1 MAELYQQEED
11 EQDQLFLE
19 AQEFDSLR
27 DRERYDREEA
37 AQLSAIRSS
46 SRSRSPAE
54 YRRHSRAG
62 GPTRR
67 WGWIYADGRGSSA
80 D

>member
-1 MAELYQQEED
+1 MEEFLQQDED
-11 EQDQLFLE
+11 E
-19 AQEFDSLR
+19 R
-27 DRERYDREEA
+27 DRLSLDAQAFDFLQENERYSREEA
-37 AQLSAIRSS
+37 GQLSAIHSS

-54 YRRHSRAG
+54 YRRHLRAG

-80 D
+80 N